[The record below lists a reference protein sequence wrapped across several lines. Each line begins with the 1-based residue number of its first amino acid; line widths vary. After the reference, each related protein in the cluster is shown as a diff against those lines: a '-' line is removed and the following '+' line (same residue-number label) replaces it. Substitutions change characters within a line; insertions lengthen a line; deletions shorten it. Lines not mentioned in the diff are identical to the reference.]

1 MKPRIDY
8 QQASPEAM
16 QALIAFELAVLRRDL
31 DPRLLQ
37 LVKLRASQINGCAYC
52 IDIELAEARRA
63 GETSARIDLLSVWR
77 DCSLFE
83 PSECAVLAW
92 TEALTWL
99 NDRDA
104 IRRAEADMR
113 VFFDECAVA
122 DWNLAIAA
130 INCWNRMGV
139 GFHKPLAQ

>member
-63 GETSARIDLLSVWR
+63 GESQARIDLLSVWR
-77 DCSLFE
+77 DCPLFE
-83 PSECAVLAW
+83 PRECAVLAW
-92 TEALTWL
+92 TEALTRMD
-99 NDRDA
+99 DRAA
-104 IRRAEADMR
+104 IAGAEADMR
-113 VFFDECAVA
+113 VFFDEPAIA
-122 DWNLAIAA
+122 DWRLAIAS

-139 GFHKPLAQ
+139 GFRKPLSQ